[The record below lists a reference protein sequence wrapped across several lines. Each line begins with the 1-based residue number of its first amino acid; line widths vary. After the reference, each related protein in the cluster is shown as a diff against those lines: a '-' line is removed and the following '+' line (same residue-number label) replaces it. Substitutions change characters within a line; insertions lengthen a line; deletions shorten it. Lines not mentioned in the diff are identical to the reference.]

1 VEKERGAFADD
12 RMPEDLPSVTHNRW
26 LADAV
31 EALAGYRFGDIAL
44 LTTALTLPSW
54 RTDATTGANNQ
65 RLEFLGD
72 AVLGLLAAEHLYAS
86 HAAMD
91 EGGLSVLRI
100 QVANGR
106 TLAEVARRMGLS
118 GLMRVGTSEE
128 RSGGRDRE
136 GALADTLEALLGAI
150 WLDGGCEAARA
161 FFRRFLAG
169 SFNADQ
175 MGGVLHAENP
185 KGRLQERTQSCDGS
199 VPLYTLVAT
208 VGPDHQPQYRVR
220 VSMNTGFSVE
230 AEGASKRAAE
240 AAAAQAALDALDAGE
255 TRLPSPAAAAGK

>member
-1 VEKERGAFADD
+1 VDNERGASADT
-12 RMPEDLPSVTHNRW
+12 RRPEDRSSLTDDRW

-31 EALAGYRFGDIAL
+31 ESLVGYRFGDLTL

-54 RTDATTGANNQ
+54 RTDAKTGANNQ

-72 AVLGLLAAEHLYAS
+72 AVLGLLAAEHLYAC
-86 HAAMD
+86 HATAD
-91 EGGLSVLRI
+91 EGGLSLLRI
-100 QVANGR
+100 QIANGR
-106 TLAEVARRMGLS
+106 ALADVARRMGLS
-118 GLMRVGTSEE
+118 GLMRVGKSES

-161 FFRRFLAG
+161 FFQRFLAG
-169 SFNADQ
+169 PLNADQ
-175 MGGVLHAENP
+175 MGAVPQADNP
-185 KGRLQERTQSCDGS
+185 KGRLQERTQACDGS
-199 VPLYTLVAT
+199 VPLYTLVET

-220 VSMNTGFSVE
+220 VSLSTGFSVE

-255 TRLPSPAAAAGK
+255 TRLPPPPAAADH

>member
-1 VEKERGAFADD
+1 VEKERGAFAADPLPENPPAATDD
-12 RMPEDLPSVTHNRW
+12 RW

-31 EALAGYRFGDIAL
+31 EALAGYRFGDLSL

-54 RTDATTGANNQ
+54 RTDAKTGANNQ

-86 HAAMD
+86 HTDTD

-100 QVANGR
+100 QIANGR
-106 TLAEVARRMGLS
+106 ALADVARRMGLS
-118 GLMRVGTSEE
+118 GLMRVGKSEE

-161 FFRRFLAG
+161 FFRRFLAAPV
-169 SFNADQ
+169 NADP
-175 MGGVLHAENP
+175 MGAVLQTDNP
-185 KGRLQERTQSCDGS
+185 KGRLQERTQACDGS

-220 VSMNTGFSVE
+220 VSLSTGFAAE
-230 AEGASKRAAE
+230 ASGTSKRAAE

-255 TRLPSPAAAAGK
+255 TRLPPPAAAAGQ